1 VSSIAQRRDQLGCW
15 SESLTREKK
24 KKKKKKKKKIL
35 AAEMSEFVLG
45 ELRKRR
51 RKDPNA
57 VCLVKSVE
65 TDRLH

>member
-15 SESLTREKK
+15 SESLTRE